1 LCRLLPIVFFGL
13 SWSASSCT
21 PLDASTSRF
30 GFNFLIPNKK
40 NEISSNASANTEFLV
55 RVAVESSSCSGLTK
69 LSEPS
74 GLLFRF
80 AYAARKKKKGM
91 FYCYA
96 LVDPSKAFHCS
107 LTLPKVSK
115 CCILFKSYLLLMVH
129 SPFVATICNVSSTNV
144 LMLT

>member
-1 LCRLLPIVFFGL
+1 VDSFSDLLTLPG
-13 SWSASSCT
+13 
-21 PLDASTSRF
+21 
-30 GFNFLIPNKK
+30 
-40 NEISSNASANTEFLV
+40 
-55 RVAVESSSCSGLTK
+55 
-69 LSEPS
+69 
-74 GLLFRF
+74 
-80 AYAARKKKKGM
+80 KKKKGM